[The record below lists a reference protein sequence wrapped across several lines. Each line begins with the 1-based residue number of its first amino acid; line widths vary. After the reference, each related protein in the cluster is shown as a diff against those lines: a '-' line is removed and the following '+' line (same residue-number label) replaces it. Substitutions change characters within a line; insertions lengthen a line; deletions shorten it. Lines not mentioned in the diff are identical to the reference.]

1 MPVPG
6 VCDDPRHVLGSFH
19 HIFHVFFTL
28 FSLFFQQYGLIMTM
42 NFGKELSV
50 ANMDINEQMTY
61 ISGYGGNCV

>member
-6 VCDDPRHVLGSFH
+6 ACDDPRHVLGSF
-19 HIFHVFFTL
+19 ITYFTL
-28 FSLFFQQYGLIMTM
+28 FLLFFQQCGLIVTM
-42 NFGKELSV
+42 AFGKELSV